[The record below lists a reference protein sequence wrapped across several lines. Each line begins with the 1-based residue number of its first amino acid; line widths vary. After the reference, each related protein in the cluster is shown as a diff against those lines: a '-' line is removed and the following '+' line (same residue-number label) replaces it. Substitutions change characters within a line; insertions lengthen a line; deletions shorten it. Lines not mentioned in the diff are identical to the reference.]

1 MNKWSARREIFTSM
15 PLRSFL
21 TFCLSVA
28 FTFASIGAVNDLF
41 DVEHSD
47 AQRLVARIL
56 TSAIFAVLWIVILH
70 RSMSRRLFI
79 GLACIFAGAQVGWLI
94 ALARFFPPLQRTFT
108 SEDWRTRVDLHGL
121 LIIGLILFSYGW
133 FGTFFQMEGKR
144 YFAAHTEIEL
154 ASRIQKQLVPPVDAK
169 VGNVET
175 YGISTPSGTV
185 GGDLIDVV
193 ETGDFVCAYVADV
206 AGHGVAAGVLMSMV
220 KTAVRMY
227 LMARPPNGAGLL
239 EAVNN
244 TLATLTETSA
254 YATFAYL
261 LISPNTQ
268 VTYSVAAHPPIFH
281 FQRSSGT
288 VVRRTTENLPVAMFP
303 DTQFQTGTF
312 DFLPGDI
319 LAIVTD
325 GLTEVFNSRNKEL
338 GESYVEQA
346 LTKFASFPLSE
357 IADEIFKSARSFG
370 KTSDDQTLLL
380 VRRMYA
386 IVPISQKTRDDC
398 LPAPS
403 EIARDIKKTCI
414 GNVDRCNSDESNHI
428 TPR

>member
-1 MNKWSARREIFTSM
+1 MNRWNARREIFTSM

-47 AQRLVARIL
+47 ARRLIAKVL
-56 TSAIFAVLWIVILH
+56 TSAVFAVLWIVILH
-70 RSMSRRLFI
+70 RRMSRSLFI
-79 GLACIFAGAQVGWLI
+79 AFAAVLVVAQVSWLI
-94 ALARFFPPLQRTFT
+94 ALARIFPPLQRTFT
-108 SEDWRTRVDLHGL
+108 SEEWRTQVDLRGL

-154 ASRIQKQLVPPVDAK
+154 ASRIQQQLVPPVDLK
-169 VGNVET
+169 VGNIET
-175 YGISTPSGTV
+175 YGISIPSGTV
-185 GGDLIDVV
+185 GGDLIDVADS
-193 ETGDFVCAYVADV
+193 GDFVCAYVADV

-220 KTAVRMY
+220 KTAVRMHF
-227 LMARPPNGAGLL
+227 MAKPPTGEGLL

-244 TLATLTETSA
+244 TLAPLTETSA

-261 LISPNTQ
+261 LISTQTQ

-281 FQRSSGT
+281 FQHSGGLAVRHT
-288 VVRRTTENLPVAMFP
+288 VENLPVAMFP
-303 DTQFQTGTF
+303 DTHFETASF

-325 GLTEVFNSRNKEL
+325 GLTEVFNARNKEL
-338 GESYVEQA
+338 GEPYIEQELA
-346 LTKFASFPLSE
+346 GLASLPLPE
-357 IADEIFKSARSFG
+357 IAAAIFKAARAFG

-380 VRRMYA
+380 VRR
-386 IVPISQKTRDDC
+386 T
-398 LPAPS
+398 
-403 EIARDIKKTCI
+403 
-414 GNVDRCNSDESNHI
+414 GG
-428 TPR
+428 